1 MTSRVDKKDVMIRAK
16 HTIAGLIAGILV
28 LVPVTL
34 SAADPPTF
42 EEDIAPLL
50 KQHCSKCH
58 NPQARKAELDVSSAQ
73 GLFSGGESGPLVV
86 PGKPDESL
94 LWEMLHDELMPPEDE
109 PPLKKEQLETV
120 RRWIEAGTPF
130 KDKTDPA
137 TLLAAGEVNQHDIQP
152 IMLLRCTACHGLRR
166 QEAELD
172 LRTRQGML
180 KGGKSG
186 PAIVLGKPAQS
197 LLLKRIH
204 AGEMPPKE
212 KLIVAGVKPVT
223 EAETEKLSRWIELG
237 APTIELLPD
246 IPTTA
251 PDPLVT
257 AEDRQ
262 HWSFQPPSEPSI
274 PTLRDRSL
282 VDNPIDAFLLE
293 KLKKQGLSYSPEV
306 DRATLLRRAS
316 FDLTGL
322 PPSPGQVEN
331 FLADDHP
338 LAYERAI
345 EQLLASPHYG
355 ERWGRFWLDAAGY
368 ADSEGKRSADPVRPF
383 AYRYR
388 DYVIRAFNA
397 DKPYSRF
404 LQEQLAGDELADYT
418 DPEKITPEIVDNLIA
433 TGFLR
438 MAPDGT
444 GSDVVNRVPERME
457 VVADELEIF
466 GSTVLG
472 LTLKCA
478 RCHSHKYDPIPQR
491 DYYRLVDIFKGAM
504 DVHDWLKPVSVQG
517 QSDSKVPSRFLD
529 VISIEQRRQIEEHN
543 LHVQSEIDTARKPL
557 EDLARKLRTE
567 HKAAQLAAIP
577 EQIRGD
583 VEAALSTG
591 ADQRTAV
598 QKYLAEKF
606 EPQLQLTDKQLETN
620 KEYKQL
626 NTEVTAIVQGWQS
639 QQKMVP
645 RIRALWD
652 RGDPSPTYIFRRGDY
667 RLPGR
672 LVGPGLP
679 SALTNGQ
686 TPFEPATSW
695 DGSKKTG
702 RRLALANWLIE
713 PGHPLT
719 SRVMANRIWKHHF
732 GEGIVRSLDNFG
744 KLGTPP
750 SHPELLDWLALRFV
764 ESGWS
769 IKYMHRL
776 MMTSRAYRQS
786 STISDELVER
796 DPDNVLLTR
805 MPLRRLDAE
814 EVRDSLI
821 QVSGVLREEPFGRP
835 DQVDVRK
842 DGLVTAI
849 SNGNGYRRSIYLRQR
864 RKEMP
869 TFLETFDLPQM
880 NPACQAR
887 ANSNV
892 AQQALYL
899 LNNTMVRSL
908 AESFA
913 LEIGEQTTD
922 PTERIQKIYLAALG
936 RPASDEELEMG
947 RATLLDLEKAWSEE
961 LEDKEKPVD
970 EASQKALMTYCHTIF
985 NTAEFLYVD

>member
-1 MTSRVDKKDVMIRAK
+1 MLRVNHITSTA
-16 HTIAGLIAGILV
+16 LAGILL
-28 LVPVTL
+28 LVQGVL

-50 KQHCSKCH
+50 KQHCSTCH

-73 GLFSGGESGPLVV
+73 GLFSGGESGLPIV

-109 PPLKKEQLETV
+109 TPLKKEELETF

-166 QEAELD
+166 KEADLD
-172 LRTRQGML
+172 LRSRQGML
-180 KGGKSG
+180 TGGKSG
-186 PAIVLGKPAQS
+186 PAIVLGKPDES

-223 EAETEKLSRWIELG
+223 DAEIEKLRRWIELD

-246 IPTTA
+246 VPTTD

-262 HWSFQPPSEPSI
+262 HWSFQPPSEPEI
-274 PTLRDRSL
+274 PSPRDRSL

-293 KLKKQGLSYSPEV
+293 KLNEQGLSFSPEV

-322 PPSPGQVEN
+322 PPTPAEVKK
-331 FLADDHP
+331 FLSDNHP

-388 DYVIRAFNA
+388 DYVIRAFNS

-418 DPEKITPEIVDNLIA
+418 DPEKITPEIVDNLVA

-466 GSTVLG
+466 GSTILG

-529 VISIEQRRQIEEHN
+529 VISVEERQQIEEHN
-543 LHVQSEIDTARKPL
+543 QEVQAEIAKARTPL
-557 EDLARKLRTE
+557 EDLALKLRAE
-567 HKAAQLAAIP
+567 HKATQLAAIP
-577 EQIRGD
+577 EQIRAD
-583 VEAALSTG
+583 VEATLSIKQG
-591 ADQRTAV
+591 DRSEI

-606 EPQLQLTDKQLETN
+606 ESQLQRTDKQLEAN

-626 NTEVTAIVQGWQS
+626 STEVTAVVQGWQS
-639 QQKMVP
+639 QRRVVP

-652 RGDPSPTYIFRRGDY
+652 RGDPSPTYIFRRGDH
-667 RLPGR
+667 RIPGR

-679 SALTNGQ
+679 SALTDGQ
-686 TPFEPATSW
+686 TPFEPAESW
-695 DGSKKTG
+695 EGSGKTG

-744 KLGTPP
+744 KLGTLP

-764 ESGWS
+764 DSGWS
-769 IKYMHRL
+769 IKQMHRL
-776 MMTSRAYRQS
+776 MMTSRAYRQG
-786 STISDELVER
+786 STITDELVEK
-796 DPDNVLLTR
+796 DPDNSLLTR
-805 MPLRRLDAE
+805 IPLRRLDAE

-821 QVSGVLREEPFGRP
+821 HVSGMLREEPFGRP

-849 SNGNGYRRSIYLRQR
+849 SSGNGYRRSVYLRQR

-913 LEIGEQTTD
+913 RQVSEQTSD
-922 PTERIQKIYLAALG
+922 PSKRIEQIYLAALG
-936 RPASDEELEMG
+936 RSANDEELERG
-947 RATLLDLEKAWSEE
+947 QATLLDLEKAWREE
-961 LEDKEKPVD
+961 LKSTQQPLD
-970 EASQKALMTYCHTIF
+970 EAGQKALVTYCHTIF

>member
-1 MTSRVDKKDVMIRAK
+1 MQRSIQKISRV
-16 HTIAGLIAGILV
+16 LIGILV

-50 KQHCSKCH
+50 KQHCNKCH
-58 NPQARKAELDVSSAQ
+58 NPQARKADLDVSSAQ
-73 GLFSGGESGPLVV
+73 GLFSGGESGQLVV

-109 PPLKKEQLETV
+109 PPLKEEQLETI
-120 RRWIEAGTPF
+120 RHWIEAGTPF

-180 KGGKSG
+180 TGGKSG
-186 PAIVLGKPAQS
+186 PAIVLGKPAES

-204 AGEMPPKE
+204 AGQMPPRE

-223 EAETEKLSRWIELG
+223 EGEIEKLRRWIELG

-246 IPTTA
+246 IPTTD

-322 PPSPGQVEN
+322 PPSPGQVER
-331 FLADDHP
+331 FLADEHP

-466 GSTVLG
+466 GSTILG

-529 VISIEQRRQIEEHN
+529 VIPIEQRRQIEQHN

-557 EDLARKLRTE
+557 EDLALKLRAE

-606 EPQLQLTDKQLETN
+606 EPQLQLTDKQLETD
-620 KEYKQL
+620 KQYKQL

-639 QQKMVP
+639 QRKVVP

-652 RGDPSPTYIFRRGDY
+652 RGDPSPTYIFRRGDH
-667 RLPGR
+667 RLSGR

-695 DGSKKTG
+695 DGSGKTG

-719 SRVMANRIWKHHF
+719 ARVMANRIWKHHF

-769 IKYMHRL
+769 IKQMHRL

-814 EVRDSLI
+814 EIRDSLI
-821 QVSGVLREEPFGRP
+821 HVSGVLREEPFGRP

-849 SNGNGYRRSIYLRQR
+849 SSGNGYRRSIYLRQR

-913 LEIGEQTTD
+913 LQIGEQTTD
-922 PTERIQKIYLAALG
+922 PTKRIQKIYLAALG
-936 RPASDEELEMG
+936 RPASDEELELG
-947 RATLLDLEKAWSEE
+947 RTTLLDLEKAWSEE

>member
-1 MTSRVDKKDVMIRAK
+1 MQRSIQKISRV
-16 HTIAGLIAGILV
+16 LIGILV

-42 EEDIAPLL
+42 VEDIAPLL
-50 KQHCSKCH
+50 NQHCNKFH
-58 NPQARKAELDVSSAQ
+58 NPQARKADLEVSSAQ
-73 GLFSGGESGPLVV
+73 GLFSGGESGQLVV

-109 PPLKKEQLETV
+109 PPLKEEQLETI
-120 RRWIEAGTPF
+120 RHWIEAGTPF

-137 TLLAAGEVNQHDIQP
+137 TLLAAGEVNQHDIHP

-180 KGGKSG
+180 TGGKSG
-186 PAIVLGKPAQS
+186 PAIVLGKPAES

-204 AGEMPPKE
+204 AGQMPPRE

-223 EAETEKLSRWIELG
+223 EGEIEKLRRWIELG

-246 IPTTA
+246 IPTTD

-322 PPSPGQVEN
+322 PPSPGQVER
-331 FLADDHP
+331 FLADEHP

-466 GSTVLG
+466 GSTILG

-529 VISIEQRRQIEEHN
+529 VIPIEQRRQIEQHN

-557 EDLARKLRTE
+557 EDLALKLRAE

-606 EPQLQLTDKQLETN
+606 EPQLQLTDKQLETD
-620 KEYKQL
+620 KQYKQL

-639 QQKMVP
+639 QRKVVP

-652 RGDPSPTYIFRRGDY
+652 RGDPSPTYIFRRGDH
-667 RLPGR
+667 RLSGR

-695 DGSKKTG
+695 DGSGKTG

-719 SRVMANRIWKHHF
+719 ARVMANRIWKHHF

-769 IKYMHRL
+769 IKQMHRL

-814 EVRDSLI
+814 EIRDSLI
-821 QVSGVLREEPFGRP
+821 HVSGVLREEPFGRP

-849 SNGNGYRRSIYLRQR
+849 SSGNGYRRSIYLRQR

-913 LEIGEQTTD
+913 LQIGEQTTD
-922 PTERIQKIYLAALG
+922 PTKRIQKIYLAALG
-936 RPASDEELEMG
+936 RPASDEELELG
-947 RATLLDLEKAWSEE
+947 RTTLLDLEKAWSEE